1 MGTKE
6 YFSRRAQ
13 NPALVYCTTFLLSS
27 LSIAEIWADLK
38 GDGKGYDKHGVSSQC
53 IDGDYNPITAAAQ
66 KDPASCGLW
75 AGKAESNYV
84 YKITK
89 YDTVEK
95 KEGCPYF
102 QSKGCWSDIKPWFKK
117 MDARPM
123 EKYALNERDP
133 YASNWNGRLINWG
146 KWGQGYLAG
155 LLCRCADIAKKEGKK
170 YFSIQFYG
178 KNLTVR

>member
-1 MGTKE
+1 MHWWRLQPNHCCCTKR
-6 YFSRRAQ
+6 S
-13 NPALVYCTTFLLSS
+13 NP
-27 LSIAEIWADLK
+27 
-38 GDGKGYDKHGVSSQC
+38 
-53 IDGDYNPITAAAQ
+53 
-66 KDPASCGLW
+66 CGLW

-178 KNLTVR
+178 KNLTVRWILCDSMITRKQKTYLNKKNKQSITSKSL